1 MDIPNVC
8 GLNKIE
14 LFYVE
19 KSEGLGFVY
28 QLHVHQR
35 LVLILSFLLLS
46 SMRILYHMIQN
57 GCLTQQRKKD
67 KPTTFKDTS

>member
-1 MDIPNVC
+1 MPVRSRFY
-8 GLNKIE
+8 GGYQMYGSNKIE

-28 QLHVHQR
+28 QLHFHES

-46 SMRILYHMIQN
+46 SMWICTYDPRWLSNSI
-57 GCLTQQRKKD
+57 R
-67 KPTTFKDTS
+67 